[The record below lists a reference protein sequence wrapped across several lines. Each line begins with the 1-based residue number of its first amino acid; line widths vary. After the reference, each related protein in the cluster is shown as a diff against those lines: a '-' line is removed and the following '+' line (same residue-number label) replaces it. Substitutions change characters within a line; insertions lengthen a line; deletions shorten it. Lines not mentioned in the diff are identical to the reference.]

1 MWQWLKQ
8 FITSSAGRKLVSIV
22 LVTVAETVEQE
33 KQGTG
38 NAKTIPKEK

>member
-8 FITSSAGRKLVSIV
+8 FITSSAGRKLVSTV
-22 LVTVAETVEQE
+22 LVTVAETVE
-33 KQGTG
+33 QGTG